1 MIAFISKNT
10 WSNPLSALPL
20 ALQRKKLKQLARRSR
35 GYRGLQTKWTI
46 RGVYFMTLWK
56 TDEALNDFMSQPEVQ
71 AIFDTRI
78 RNIEVHTIRMAAINF
93 IPWREVTALMT
104 RNSKE
109 LSNTQK
115 LVHN

>member
-20 ALQRKKLKQLARRSR
+20 ARQRRKLNQLARSSR

-71 AIFDTRI
+71 AMFESRLQ
-78 RNIEVHTIRMAAINF
+78 NIEVHTIRMSAINF
-93 IPWREVTALMT
+93 IPWREVTAIMT

-109 LSNTQK
+109 LVHTNK
-115 LVHN
+115 LIHS